1 MKIETF
7 FKRFNNRVINNH
19 LARNAPFSGHM
30 FETYGKELKF
40 VKSQPEECV
49 FTLIEESGKEAI
61 IEGYHWV
68 NRLGYFVVTPTEP
81 KKAKALSKP
90 SIKPTAKLALD

>member
-1 MKIETF
+1 LYEGKQARRSMKIETF

-49 FTLIEESGKEAI
+49 FTLIEESGRDEGISTRYLSQEATHGSRKHKEDA
-61 IEGYHWV
+61 GCDQ
-68 NRLGYFVVTPTEP
+68 R
-81 KKAKALSKP
+81 AA
-90 SIKPTAKLALD
+90 